1 MIEIPDLSYPPSLR
15 CEKLSRVAYKK
26 KKPLECFRLNPW
38 QPLQGRHVSE
48 AHHRR
53 PFSETT
59 DISVQLTFSPTSP
72 LPLFTCCARTAE
84 PHLDQWKKRVRGFR
98 SMSRV
103 DARLRPPRQ
112 QDGLVLFLFVFVFFL
127 PERQKGR
134 SGRYSRNGL
143 EKSAT

>member
-1 MIEIPDLSYPPSLR
+1 MR
-15 CEKLSRVAYKK
+15 KTFQSRLQK
-26 KKPLECFRLNPW
+26 KKPLECFCLNPW

-72 LPLFTCCARTAE
+72 LPLFTCCVRTAE

-98 SMSRV
+98 SMSCV
-103 DARLRPPRQ
+103 NARLRPPRQ

-127 PERQKGR
+127 PRAAKGAKRTLQQKRG
-134 SGRYSRNGL
+134 G
-143 EKSAT
+143 KKCDVAVMVKK

>member
-1 MIEIPDLSYPPSLR
+1 MRKTFHSRLR
-15 CEKLSRVAYKK
+15 KK

-59 DISVQLTFSPTSP
+59 DISVQLTFSPASP
-72 LPLFTCCARTAE
+72 PPLFTCCVRTAE

-103 DARLRPPRQ
+103 DARLRPASSTRRAC
-112 QDGLVLFLFVFVFFL
+112 FVFVCFCFFL
-127 PERQKGR
+127 PPERQKGR
-134 SGRYSRNGL
+134 SGRFSRNGL
-143 EKSAT
+143 EKSATWR